1 MYKHGIYV
9 SEKATSLAAPVEST
23 AGLQVIIGT
32 APVNLADDPYS
43 VSNTPVICYSFAEAA
58 KKLGYSD
65 NFEEYTLCQS
75 VSACFSVFNV
85 APIVL
90 INVLDPTNSA
100 HKESISSGTVDVSGG
115 KAVIAVKG
123 ILLDTLTVS
132 APEELKEGTDYTAAF
147 DDDGNVVITLSASV
161 SASSLT
167 ITYTKLKPSGV
178 TAEDIIGASSS
189 GVEKG
194 LEVIRQV
201 YPKLGLTPGLILAPG
216 WSHNAAVAAAMQAK
230 CESING
236 CFSCETIID
245 ISSKSTD
252 SVKALTYDA
261 VKTAKESTGISSAHA
276 LAVWPMCKV
285 GDVKYYMSALMG
297 ALIAYTDAGSE
308 DVPALT
314 MSNKSLNITGICLAD
329 GTEVL
334 LDQTQANLIN
344 SFGVVT
350 AINASGFKAW
360 GSNSAAYPS
369 TTDPKDRWFNCR
381 RFFTWWGNSIIQ
393 TYFQKVDDPAD
404 YRLIESIVDSEN
416 IRGNSYVARG
426 YCAEARV
433 EFLSEE
439 NPVTDILGGSIR
451 FHVYLAPFTPA
462 EDIEFTLEFDPTAI
476 ETALTG
482 GE

>member
-1 MYKHGIYV
+1 MYKHGVYV
-9 SEKATSLAAPVEST
+9 TEKATSLTAPVEGT
-23 AGLQVIIGT
+23 AGLQVIVGT

-43 VSNTPVICYSFAEAA
+43 VANKPVICYSFEEAA

-65 NFEEYTLCQS
+65 NFADYTLCQS
-75 VSACFSVFNV
+75 VSACFRVFNV

-90 INVLDPTNSA
+90 INVLDPRNSA
-100 HKESISSGTVDVSGG
+100 HVEAVSGASVAVTSG

-123 ILLDTLTVS
+123 ILLDTLEVS
-132 APEELKEGTDYTAAF
+132 GGSELEEGIDYGAAF
-147 DDDGNVVITLSASV
+147 DDDGNVVITLADTV
-161 SASSLT
+161 SDSS
-167 ITYTKLKPSGV
+167 ITVSYTKLKPSGV
-178 TAEDIIGASSS
+178 TADDIIGGSS
-189 GVEKG
+189 GEKG

-216 WSHNAAVAAAMQAK
+216 WSHIPAVAAAMQAK
-230 CESING
+230 CEGING
-236 CFSCETIID
+236 CFDCETIID
-245 ISSKSTD
+245 ISSRSSD
-252 SVKALTYDA
+252 SVKALAYDG
-261 VKTAKESTGISSAHA
+261 VKSAKESTGISSVHA
-276 LAVWPMCKV
+276 LAVWPMCLV

-297 ALIAYTDAGSE
+297 ALIAYTDASND
-308 DVPALT
+308 DVPSLT
-314 MSNKSLNITGICLAD
+314 MSNKSLKVTGICLAD
-329 GTEVL
+329 GSEVL
-334 LDQTQANLIN
+334 LDQQQANIVN

-350 AINASGFKAW
+350 AINANGFKAW

-381 RFFTWWGNSIIQ
+381 RFFSWWGNSIIL

-433 EFLSEE
+433 EFLADE
-439 NPVTDILGGSIR
+439 NPVTDILGGKLQ
-451 FHVYLAPFTPA
+451 FHVYLAPYTPA
-462 EDIEFTLEFDPTAI
+462 EDIEFVLEFDPTAI
-476 ETALTG
+476 EIALTG